1 MVVLVRRSETGEF
14 NFQCHAACLPVAM
27 LWYLLALICFA
38 PCQSTHE
45 VESILLA
52 TAKLQPKWQVTFQVN
67 ESTIIM
73 ACNYSGYFSKDVVTK
88 LARFAIVDI
97 DWSNANVIWVN
108 EKPMTCQE
116 SLLIQ
121 AKAIKAVNNKT
132 KVWVYRLS
140 KTDIYRN
147 KKNKKHL

>member
-1 MVVLVRRSETGEF
+1 MTWISICVVI
-14 NFQCHAACLPVAM
+14 A
-27 LWYLLALICFA
+27 ICA
-38 PCQSTHE
+38 TTPTHST
-45 VESILLA
+45 SQLY
-52 TAKLQPKWQVTFQVN
+52 PKWPATYQMN

-73 ACNYSGYFSKDVVTK
+73 ACNYSGYFSTEVVTK

-97 DWSNANVIWVN
+97 DWSNANAIWVN

-116 SLLIQ
+116 SLLTQ

-140 KTDIYRN
+140 CNNTYNI
-147 KKNKKHL
+147 